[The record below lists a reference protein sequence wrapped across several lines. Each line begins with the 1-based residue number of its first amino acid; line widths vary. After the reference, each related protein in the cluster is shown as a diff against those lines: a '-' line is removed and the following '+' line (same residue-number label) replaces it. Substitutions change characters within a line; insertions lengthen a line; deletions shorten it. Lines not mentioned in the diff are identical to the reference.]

1 MKITAESLYN
11 IHKTYDILTANHELK
26 VAFMASF
33 LATQLVPDDDIFSE
47 KLYMAGLL
55 HDIGKLFIPLS
66 ILNKKTSLS
75 RTEFSLIKC
84 HSLLGWNLLF
94 NFNFDKDIC
103 DMVLYHHERLNGSGY
118 PEGLKEPDIP
128 AGAKILA
135 IADVFEAMISPRLY
149 KEAKPLE
156 EVLLHLSNDELFDQG
171 VVSVLVDV
179 LQDINYNIEDIF
191 KLAL

>member
-26 VAFMASF
+26 VVFMASF
-33 LATQLVPDDDIFSE
+33 LAKQLVPDDDIFLE
-47 KLYMAGLL
+47 KLYIAGLL

-103 DMVLYHHERLNGSGY
+103 DMVLYHHESL
-118 PEGLKEPDIP
+118 
-128 AGAKILA
+128 
-135 IADVFEAMISPRLY
+135 M
-149 KEAKPLE
+149 
-156 EVLLHLSNDELFDQG
+156 
-171 VVSVLVDV
+171 VVVIQKD
-179 LQDINYNIEDIF
+179 
-191 KLAL
+191 